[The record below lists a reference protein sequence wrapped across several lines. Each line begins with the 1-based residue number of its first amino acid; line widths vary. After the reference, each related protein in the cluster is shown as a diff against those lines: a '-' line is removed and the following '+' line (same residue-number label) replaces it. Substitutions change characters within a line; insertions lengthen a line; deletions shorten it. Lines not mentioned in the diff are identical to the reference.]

1 MFCLSPRKGKDYE
14 WIDLSWF
21 AKACPTGKQLYLLV
35 EEEEIYNFNSYS
47 LNKIE
52 STHIWDL
59 LRGFIIEAVVH
70 LLID

>member
-1 MFCLSPRKGKDYE
+1 M
-14 WIDLSWF
+14 
-21 AKACPTGKQLYLLV
+21 YLLI
-35 EEEEIYNFNSYS
+35 EEEIYNFNSYS

-70 LLID
+70 LLTN